1 MKMRWSVV
9 VLAALALLFPLRGG
23 EEAGQAAAKP
33 DEKAAAPAGP
43 VLEGAALREK
53 ASYAIGLNIG
63 KNLKNQGVELDL
75 ESFVKGVKES
85 LSGAKP
91 TITEK
96 EMRDIFQAFQK
107 EVMAKQAE
115 KAKVAGEKNQ
125 IEGEAFLAD
134 NKSKPGVQTL
144 PSGLQYK
151 ILKEGTGPKPK
162 ATDSVTTHYKG
173 TLIDGTEFDSSYSR
187 GEPAQFR
194 VNGVIKGWTEALQ
207 LMPVGSQWKLCIPSD
222 LAYGERQAGP
232 QIGPNSTLTFDVTL
246 VSIKSSEKPA
256 GAASQPIE
264 LK

>member
-207 LMPVGSQWKLCIPSD
+207 LMGVGSKWQLFVPSEI
-222 LAYGERQAGP
+222 AYGKSGSGAA
-232 QIGPNSTLTFDVTL
+232 IGPNAMLIFEVEL
-246 VSIKSSEKPA
+246 ISIDPVAEKKQAEKKPSA
-256 GAASQPIE
+256 P
-264 LK
+264 K